1 MRDNDNYPMGTWDGD
16 PSAPWNEDPDA
27 GYYESLAVEEP
38 PDEDELDDVEK
49 LAIAQAFY
57 SSVGELVK
65 TKDPDNL
72 RGRVDARFRELYE
85 QTGAKSFDVR
95 LFGGKVGTFSVVTT
109 KEARSVER
117 VELEVDDE
125 DAFMAWALTNGYFK
139 VDFDAADAHFRQTG
153 EVPPGCH
160 ARKVHVPGTPGG
172 AVRST
177 TLKVDRRAVLDAI
190 GPRLEGV
197 SHALLEGGE
206 EL

>member
-1 MRDNDNYPMGTWDGD
+1 MRDNDNYPMGTWGGD
-16 PSAPWNEDPDA
+16 PSAPWNQNPDE
-27 GYYESLAVEEP
+27 GYEESLEGDEP
-38 PDEDELDDVEK
+38 PVDELTNIQK

-57 SSVGELVK
+57 KSVAELVK
-65 TKDPDNL
+65 TGDPYNL
-72 RGRVDARFRELYE
+72 RGAVDGEYRKLYE
-85 QTGAKSFDVR
+85 STGAKSFDMK
-95 LFGGKVGTFSVVTT
+95 LGGKKVGTFSVVTT
-109 KEARSVER
+109 KGTRSVEH